1 MGSKI
6 TMKTIQF
13 EGVKVALKQDK
24 TGYVLT
30 LSMHPDDIP
39 EDLLRDF
46 VGARYQ
52 VVMVRLDSNEKPM
65 DPQEEFAGDRALRI
79 AGMLCRDP
87 KFWEFLYSRSDIN
100 TKDYESATQWLRFYL
115 DLESRSQLKTNAAA
129 QSQLDK
135 LYREYTLWQGKT

>member
-1 MGSKI
+1 
-6 TMKTIQF
+6 MKTIQF

-52 VVMVRLDSNEKPM
+52 VVMVRLDTNEAPI
-65 DPQEEFAGDRALRI
+65 DRQEEFAGDRALRI
-79 AGMLCRDP
+79 AGMLCRDT

-100 TKDYESATQWLRFYL
+100 TKDYESATHWLRFYL
-115 DLESRSQLKTNAAA
+115 ELESRSQIKTNAVA
-129 QSQLDK
+129 QAQLDK

>member
-1 MGSKI
+1 ME
-6 TMKTIQF
+6 TIQF

-39 EDLLRDF
+39 ETLLRDF

-52 VVMVRLDSNEKPM
+52 VVMVRLDNHETPI
-65 DPQEEFAGDRALRI
+65 DRQEEFASDRALRI

-87 KFWEFLYSRSDIN
+87 KFWEFLYSRSDIS

-115 DLESRSQLKTNAAA
+115 DHCVADS
-129 QSQLDK
+129 
-135 LYREYTLWQGKT
+135 

>member
-1 MGSKI
+1 MNE
-6 TMKTIQF
+6 TVKTIQF

-52 VVMVRLDSNEKPM
+52 VVMVRLDSNESSINR
-65 DPQEEFAGDRALRI
+65 QEEFAGDRALRI
-79 AGMLCRDP
+79 AGLLCRDP
-87 KFWEFLYSRSDIN
+87 KFWEYLYSDSEIS

-115 DLESRSQLKTNAAA
+115 NLESRSQLKTNVEA
-129 QSQLDK
+129 QNLLDQ
-135 LYREYTLWQGKT
+135 LYRKYKAWTPGN

>member
-1 MGSKI
+1 MGSTI

-39 EDLLRDF
+39 EELLRDF

-52 VVMVRLDSNEKPM
+52 VVMVRLDTNEAPI
-65 DPQEEFAGDRALRI
+65 DRQEEFAGDRALRI

-87 KFWEFLYSRSDIN
+87 KFWEFLYSSSDMS
-100 TKDYESATQWLRFYL
+100 TKDYESATHWLRFYL
-115 DLESRSQLKTNAAA
+115 ELESRSQIKTNAVA
-129 QSQLDK
+129 QAQLDK